1 MSTNIC
7 LLTLFQIYWDIID
20 INSFPGRAVGI
31 ESACNAGDPGSI
43 PGSRRSPGKGIGY
56 PLQYSW
62 SSLMAQTVKNLLAMQ
77 ETWVQS
83 LGWEDPLEKGT
94 ATHSSI
100 VTWRIPWTEEP
111 GRLQSMG
118 CKELHTTE
126 WFSQHRKFK
135 KCSVMISYTRR
146 LQSYNHNM
154 LVNTSITS
162 HCMCWEILFCHLAD
176 ITSLD
181 PFVYWRSEVKWSR
194 SVVSDSLRPCG
205 L

>member
-1 MSTNIC
+1 M
-7 LLTLFQIYWDIID
+7 
-20 INSFPGRAVGI
+20 
-31 ESACNAGDPGSI
+31 
-43 PGSRRSPGKGIGY
+43 
-56 PLQYSW
+56 
-62 SSLMAQTVKNLLAMQ
+62 VKNLPTVEKTQ
-77 ETWVQS
+77 IWF
-83 LGWEDPLEKGT
+83 LGQEDPMKKRMV
-94 ATHSSI
+94 THSS
-100 VTWRIPWTEEP
+100 VPAWRIPWTEEP

-135 KCSVMISYTRR
+135 KCNVMISYTRR

-162 HCMCWEILFCHLAD
+162 YCMCWEILFCHLAD

-194 SVVSDSLRPCG
+194 SVVSDSLRPCQAPLSMG
-205 L
+205 FSRQEY